1 LYLYPFWDG
10 TTLSCVVFASLQEL
24 MENVADPKEFGKRGE
39 PLFFGQL
46 LLLTLIFFPPKFF
59 TVTNPSADVHALH
72 ALHISSLGDICL
84 SLSFYNI
91 QTPISRQSHC
101 FILYLIPLTKSH
113 TAKCT
118 YVEYCDS
125 DALNC
130 YLRCRHWS
138 APLVW
143 FPSSVDSS
151 LREFLQY
158 ALILA
163 HTDCF
168 HYAGCFVMQMQ

>member
-1 LYLYPFWDG
+1 
-10 TTLSCVVFASLQEL
+10 

-125 DALNC
+125 DASIAICAADTGQLHWSGFHHRWTLLCVSFCSMHLFLHTQIAFIMPAVLLCKCNELAYECC
-130 YLRCRHWS
+130 YLQ
-138 APLVW
+138 PV
-143 FPSSVDSS
+143 F
-151 LREFLQY
+151 
-158 ALILA
+158 
-163 HTDCF
+163 
-168 HYAGCFVMQMQ
+168 